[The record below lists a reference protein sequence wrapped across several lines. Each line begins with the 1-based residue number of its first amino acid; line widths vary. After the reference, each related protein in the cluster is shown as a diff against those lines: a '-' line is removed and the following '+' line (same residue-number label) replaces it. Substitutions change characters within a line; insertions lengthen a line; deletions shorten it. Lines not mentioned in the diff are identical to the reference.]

1 MATQQELLIKI
12 KGDVADIQAKLNK
25 VQKQVDKTE
34 DSFVSLKKTM
44 VGITKA
50 VSSAIGGLAG
60 AKGFGKLIAVG
71 AEYNGEVEQTKFL
84 MGQLDSTTQELI
96 KTQAQEA
103 QAMGMTE
110 KQYTDSAAS
119 LGSFMKSMGMT
130 AEEANKLIP
139 QMVQL
144 AADGAAFANVP
155 VDEAMEAISSAA
167 MGNYEALGKLNI
179 EMSDSLINES
189 EYAKALGK
197 TTNEMTLSEKAQ
209 AIYHTMLERGNH
221 LTGFAADE
229 SESFSAK
236 LNLTKE
242 KMNEAAGALGE
253 QLLPLFSPFLDKL
266 GAMADKLKDGVE
278 HFAAAYKETGN
289 FADALSDTAEFMGM
303 PWLANFID
311 KIKEMKDKIGEIP
324 AKLKEWQ
331 EPLTMA
337 AILVGALGL
346 AVLAYWVA
354 QNFALITTALGVG
367 AITAWNVVCGIAA
380 GITAVFGAAVAFL
393 SSPITIAILAIGLL
407 VAAGYWLYK
416 NWDEVSAYL
425 VELWNKIKAK
435 AQEIWN
441 NIKEYFAQL
450 WEAIK
455 AKVKAVWD
463 GIKEYFSGLWDS
475 IKEKART
482 LWDSVKEYFSGLWDS
497 IKEKA
502 VNAWNSIK
510 QAISDA
516 WNKTVDWVK
525 EKATEMVN
533 FFKDLPG
540 EMLNIGKN
548 IIDGLFDGLKSAW
561 NKITS
566 WVEDKANWIKD
577 KFKSILGIHSPS
589 REFMKIGM
597 YVDEGLVKGLEDGEV
612 DVNTQITGMAEG
624 LKSGFNSSFEN
635 PNNGGIAEA
644 VGANTTINLNGSYMF
659 QDKDSMDYFMNKLA
673 LAVQRG

>member
-12 KGDVADIQAKLNK
+12 KGDVADIQAQLKK

-34 DSFVSLKKTM
+34 DNFVGLKNTI
-44 VGITKA
+44 VKA
-50 VSSAIGGLAG
+50 CQVASGAIGALAG
-60 AKGFGKLIAVG
+60 AKGFGKLISIG
-71 AEYNGEVEQTKFL
+71 AEYSGEVQQTEFL
-84 MGQLDSTTQELI
+84 MGRLDSTTQELI
-96 KTQAQEA
+96 KTQAKEA

-110 KQYTDSAAS
+110 KQYMDSAAS
-119 LGSFMKSMGMT
+119 LGSFMNSMGMT

-189 EYAKALGK
+189 KYAKELGK
-197 TTNEMTLSEKAQ
+197 TTQQMTLSEKAQ

-221 LTGFAADE
+221 LTGFAGEE
-229 SESFSAK
+229 SENFSNK

-242 KMNEAAGALGE
+242 KLNEAAGAIGE
-253 QLLPLFSPFLDKL
+253 QFLPLLTPFIDKL
-266 GAMADKLKDGVE
+266 GQMADKVKAGAE
-278 HFAAAYKETGN
+278 HFQQAYEKTGD
-289 FADALSDTAEFMGM
+289 FFGALSETAEFMGM
-303 PWLANFID
+303 DWLSNFID
-311 KIKEMKDKIGEIP
+311 KIREMKDKIGEIP

-367 AITAWNVVCGIAA
+367 AITAWNAVCGIAA

-393 SSPITIAILAIGLL
+393 SSPITWAILAIGLL

-441 NIKEYFAQL
+441 NIKEYFVQV
-450 WEAIK
+450 WNAIK
-455 AKVKAVWD
+455 EKAKAVWD
-463 GIKEYFSGLWDS
+463 SIKEYFSGLWDS
-475 IKEKART
+475 IKERAT
-482 LWDSVKEYFSGLWDS
+482 AAWNSVKEFFSGLWDG

-510 QAISDA
+510 EAISTSWD
-516 WNKTVDWVK
+516 NTINWVK
-525 EKATEMVN
+525 DAAKGMLE
-533 FFKDLPG
+533 FFKGLPG
-540 EMLNIGKN
+540 EMLSIGKN
-548 IIDGLFDGLKSAW
+548 IIDGLLNGLKNAW
-561 NKITS
+561 GAVVGWIT
-566 WVEDKANWIKD
+566 DKANWIKD

-635 PNNGGIAEA
+635 PNSGGVAEV

-659 QDKDSMDYFMNKLA
+659 QDKESMDYFMNKLA

>member
-1 MATQQELLIKI
+1 MASQQELLIKI

-34 DSFVSLKKTM
+34 DSFVSLKKTI
-44 VGITKA
+44 VSAGKIA
-50 VSSAIGGLAG
+50 SSAIGALAG
-60 AKGFGKLIAVG
+60 AKGFGKLISVG
-71 AEYNGEVEQTKFL
+71 AEYNGEVQQTEFL
-84 MGQLDSTTQELI
+84 MGRLDSTTQELI
-96 KTQAQEA
+96 KTQSKEA
-103 QAMGMTE
+103 QALGMTE

-119 LGSFMKSMGMT
+119 LGSFMNSMGMT
-130 AEEANKLIP
+130 AEETNKLIP

-189 EYAKALGK
+189 KYAQELGK
-197 TTNEMTLSEKAQ
+197 TTQQMTLSEKAQ

-221 LTGFAADE
+221 LTGFAAEE

-242 KMNEAAGALGE
+242 KVNEAAGALGE

-289 FADALSDTAEFMGM
+289 FADALSDTADFMGM

-324 AKLKEWQ
+324 AKLKEWEQ
-331 EPLTMA
+331 PLTFA
-337 AILVGALGL
+337 AILVGALAL
-346 AVLAYWVA
+346 AIGAYWLI
-354 QNFALITTALGVG
+354 QNFALLTTALGVG
-367 AITAWNVVCGIAA
+367 VITAWSTVCGIAA
-380 GITAVFGAAVAFL
+380 GITTAFGAAVAFL
-393 SSPITIAILAIGLL
+393 SHPAVIAILVIGGLIAIGYL
-407 VAAGYWLYK
+407 LYK
-416 NWDEVSAYL
+416 NWDKISAYL

-441 NIKEYFAQL
+441 GIKEYFAQV
-450 WEAIK
+450 WDAIK
-455 AKVKAVWD
+455 EKARAVWD
-463 GIKEYFSGLWDS
+463 SIKEYFSNLWNS
-475 IKEKART
+475 IKEIAT
-482 LWDSVKEYFSGLWDS
+482 NVWNS
-497 IKEKA
+497 IKDFFSNLWSGIKDA
-502 VNAWNSIK
+502 AINAWDNIK

-516 WNKTVDWVK
+516 WNNTVDWVK

-540 EMLNIGKN
+540 EMLSIGKN
-548 IIDGLFDGLKSAW
+548 IIDGLLDGLKNAW
-561 NKITS
+561 GAVVGWIT
-566 WVEDKANWIKD
+566 DKANWIKD

-612 DVNTQITGMAEG
+612 DINTQITGMAEG

-635 PNNGGIAEA
+635 PNNGGITEA

>member
-12 KGDVADIQAKLNK
+12 RGDIADIQSKLNK
-25 VQKQVDKTE
+25 VQKDVSKTE
-34 DSFVSLKKTM
+34 KSFVSIKKAM
-44 VGITKA
+44 VSVGKVGAAAISGVAAATA
-50 VSSAIGGLAG
+50 GLVAIG
-60 AKGFGKLIAVG
+60 AK
-71 AEYNGEVEQTKFL
+71 YQGEVEQTNFL
-84 MGQLDSTTQELI
+84 MERLDSTTQELI
-96 KTQAQEA
+96 KTQAKEA
-103 QAMGMTE
+103 QALGMTE
-110 KQYTDSAAS
+110 KQYMDSAAS
-119 LGSFMKSMGMT
+119 LGSFMNSMGLT
-130 AEEANKLIP
+130 TEKTNELIP

-179 EMSDSLINES
+179 EMSDALINES
-189 EYAKALGK
+189 SYAKEIGK
-197 TTNEMTLSEKAQ
+197 TTGQMTQAEKIQ
-209 AIYHTMLERGNH
+209 AIYSAMLDRGAH
-221 LTGFAADE
+221 LTGFASKE
-229 SESFSAK
+229 SENFSTK
-236 LNLTKE
+236 MNLTKE
-242 KMNEAAGALGE
+242 KVNEAAGAIG
-253 QLLPLFSPFLDKL
+253 QQFLPLLNPFVDKL
-266 GAMADKLKDGVE
+266 GQMADKVKAGAE
-278 HFAAAYKETGN
+278 HFEEAYKKTGD
-289 FADALSDTAEFMGM
+289 FFGALSDTAEFMGM
-303 PWLANFID
+303 DWLANFID

-367 AITAWNVVCGIAA
+367 AITAWNAVCGIAA

-393 SSPITIAILAIGLL
+393 SSPITWAILAIGLL

-441 NIKEYFAQL
+441 
-450 WEAIK
+450 
-455 AKVKAVWD
+455 
-463 GIKEYFSGLWDS
+463 GIKEYFIQVWNAIKEKARAVWDS
-475 IKEKART
+475 IKEFFSN
-482 LWDSVKEYFSGLWDS
+482 LWNS
-497 IKEKA
+497 IKERA

-510 QAISDA
+510 EAISNA
-516 WNKTVDWVK
+516 WQNTINWVK
-525 EKATEMVN
+525 DAANGMID
-533 FFKDLPG
+533 FFKELPG
-540 EMLNIGKN
+540 KMLDIGKN
-548 IIDGLFDGLKSAW
+548 IIDGLLNGLKNAW
-561 NKITS
+561 GAVVGWIT
-566 WVEDKANWIKD
+566 EKANWIKD

-635 PNNGGIAEA
+635 PNSGGVAEV

>member
-44 VGITKA
+44 VSITKA

-60 AKGFGKLIAVG
+60 AKGFGKLISVG
-71 AEYNGEVEQTKFL
+71 AEYNGEVQQTEFL
-84 MGQLDSTTQELI
+84 MGRLDATTQELI
-96 KTQAQEA
+96 KTQAKEA

-110 KQYTDSAAS
+110 KQYMDSAAS
-119 LGSFMKSMGMT
+119 LGSFMNSMGMT
-130 AEEANKLIP
+130 AEEVNNLIP
-139 QMVQL
+139 KMVQL
-144 AADGAAFANVP
+144 ASDGAAFANVP

-189 EYAKALGK
+189 KYAKELGK
-197 TTNEMTLSEKAQ
+197 TTQQMTLSEKAQ

-221 LTGFAADE
+221 LTGFAGRE

-367 AITAWNVVCGIAA
+367 AITAWNAVCGIAA

-393 SSPITIAILAIGLL
+393 SSPITWAILAIGLL

-441 NIKEYFAQL
+441 GIKEYFIQV
-450 WEAIK
+450 WNAIK
-455 AKVKAVWD
+455 EKARAVWD
-463 GIKEYFSGLWDS
+463 SIKEFFSGLWDS
-475 IKEKART
+475 IKERAT
-482 LWDSVKEYFSGLWDS
+482 TVWNSVKEYFSGLWDS

-502 VNAWNSIK
+502 VNAWNNIK

-540 EMLNIGKN
+540 EMLSIGKN
-548 IIDGLFDGLKSAW
+548 IINGLLDGLRSAW

-566 WVEDKANWIKD
+566 WVEEKANWIKD

-635 PNNGGIAEA
+635 PNNGGITEA

>member
-34 DSFVSLKKTM
+34 DSFVGLKKTI
-44 VGITKA
+44 VKSCQA
-50 VSSAIGGLAG
+50 AASAIGALAG
-60 AKGFGKLIAVG
+60 AKGFGKLISIG
-71 AEYNGEVEQTKFL
+71 AEYEGEIQQTEFL
-84 MGQLDSTTQELI
+84 MGRLDSTTQELI
-96 KTQAQEA
+96 KSQSKEA
-103 QAMGMTE
+103 QALGMTE
-110 KQYTDSAAS
+110 KQYKDSAAS
-119 LGSFMKSMGMT
+119 LGSFMNSMGLT
-130 AEEANKLIP
+130 TEETNELIP

-179 EMSDSLINES
+179 EMSDALINES
-189 EYAKALGK
+189 SYAKEIGK
-197 TTNEMTLSEKAQ
+197 TTGQMTQAEKTQ
-209 AIYHTMLERGNH
+209 AIYSAMMERGAH
-221 LTGFAADE
+221 LTGFAGRE
-229 SESFSAK
+229 SENFSTK
-236 LNLTKE
+236 MNLTKE
-242 KMNEAAGALGE
+242 KVNEAAGAIG
-253 QLLPLFSPFLDKL
+253 QQFLPLLNPFVDKL
-266 GAMADKLKDGVE
+266 GQMADKVKAGAE
-278 HFAAAYKETGN
+278 HFEQAYKETGN
-289 FADALSDTAEFMGM
+289 FFDALSDTAEFMGM
-303 PWLANFID
+303 DWLANFID

-367 AITAWNVVCGIAA
+367 AIAAWNAVCGLAA

-393 SSPITIAILAIGLL
+393 SSPITIAILVIGAL

-441 NIKEYFAQL
+441 GIKEYFVQV
-450 WEAIK
+450 WNAIK
-455 AKVKAVWD
+455 EKAKAVWD
-463 GIKEYFSGLWDS
+463 SIKEYFSGLWDS

-516 WNKTVDWVK
+516 WNNTINWVK

-540 EMLNIGKN
+540 EMLSIGKN
-548 IIDGLFDGLKSAW
+548 IINGLLDGLKSAW

-566 WVEDKANWIKD
+566 WIEDKANWIKD

-635 PNNGGIAEA
+635 PNSGGIAEV

>member
-60 AKGFGKLIAVG
+60 AKGFGKLISVG
-71 AEYNGEVEQTKFL
+71 AEYNGEVQQTEFL
-84 MGQLDSTTQELI
+84 MGRLDATTQELI
-96 KTQAQEA
+96 KTQAKEA

-110 KQYTDSAAS
+110 KQYMDSAAS
-119 LGSFMKSMGMT
+119 LGSFMNSMGMT
-130 AEEANKLIP
+130 AEEVNNLIP
-139 QMVQL
+139 KMVQL
-144 AADGAAFANVP
+144 ASDGAAFANVP

-189 EYAKALGK
+189 KYAKELGK
-197 TTNEMTLSEKAQ
+197 TTQQMTLSEKAQ

-221 LTGFAADE
+221 LTGFAAEE

-242 KMNEAAGALGE
+242 KVNEAAGALGE

-266 GAMADKLKDGVE
+266 GAMADKLKEGVE
-278 HFAAAYKETGN
+278 HFEKAYEETGN
-289 FADALSDTAEFMGM
+289 FAQALSDTAEFMGM

-331 EPLTMA
+331 EPLTIA
-337 AILVGALGL
+337 AILVGALAL
-346 AVLAYWVA
+346 AIGAYWIA

-367 AITAWNVVCGIAA
+367 AITAWNAVCGIAA
-380 GITAVFGAAVAFL
+380 GITAAFGAAVAFL
-393 SSPITIAILAIGLL
+393 SSPITIAILVIGAL

-425 VELWNKIKAK
+425 IELWNKIKAK

-441 NIKEYFAQL
+441 GIKEYFIQV
-450 WEAIK
+450 WNAIK
-455 AKVKAVWD
+455 EKAKAVWD
-463 GIKEYFSGLWDS
+463 SIKEFFSNLWNSINEKAKAVWNSIKEFFSGLWDS
-475 IKEKART
+475 IKER
-482 LWDSVKEYFSGLWDS
+482 
-497 IKEKA
+497 A

-510 QAISDA
+510 EAISNA
-516 WNKTVDWVK
+516 WQNTINWVK
-525 EKATEMVN
+525 DAAKGMLE
-533 FFKDLPG
+533 FFKGLPG
-540 EMLNIGKN
+540 EMLSIGKN
-548 IIDGLFDGLKSAW
+548 IIDGLLNGLKNAW
-561 NKITS
+561 GAVVGWIS
-566 WVEDKANWIKD
+566 EKANWIKD

-612 DVNTQITGMAEG
+612 DINTQITGMAEG

-635 PNNGGIAEA
+635 PNNGGIAEV